1 MTGRNARHARRF
13 GHRSRGITFLEVVLS
28 TVILAMAVSA
38 MASACGFLFSVQT
51 RQQRTL
57 GCAEVANRLIL
68 QYLDDQKSLPNPDLP
83 VEYGPAQYR
92 WRLEKSRVRVVTD
105 PALDQAVRDRRMQ
118 SGLSLD
124 RLEQITVTVW
134 LSERS
139 GGARTLAEGPPS
151 VTMTRLTDPVKVYR
165 NPDSFSNLINT
176 EEGRRSLINMLMGGS
191 Q

>member
-1 MTGRNARHARRF
+1 MTGRDARHTRSAP
-13 GHRSRGITFLEVVLS
+13 HRSRGITFLEVVLS
-28 TVILAMAVSA
+28 TVILAMAVAA
-38 MASACGFLFSVQT
+38 MASACGFLFNVQT

-92 WRLEKSRVRVVTD
+92 WQLAKSRVRVVTD
-105 PALDQAVRDRRMQ
+105 PALEQAVRERRIQ
-118 SGLSLD
+118 GGLSLD

-139 GGARTLAEGPPS
+139 GGARTLADGPPS
-151 VTMTRLTDPVKVYR
+151 VTITRLTDPVKVYR
-165 NPDSFSNLINT
+165 NPDSFDNLINT
-176 EEGRRSLINMLMGGS
+176 EEGRRTLINMLMGGGG
-191 Q
+191 

>member
-1 MTGRNARHARRF
+1 MTGRDARHAR
-13 GHRSRGITFLEVVLS
+13 HSAARSRGITFLEVVLS
-28 TVILAMAVSA
+28 TVILAMAVAA
-38 MASACGFLFSVQT
+38 MASSCGFLFGVQT

-92 WRLEKSRVRVVTD
+92 WNLEKSRVRVVTD
-105 PALDQAVRDRRMQ
+105 PALDQAVSDRRIQ

-139 GGARTLAEGPPS
+139 GGARTLGEGPPS

-165 NPDSFSNLINT
+165 NPDSFDNLINT
-176 EEGRRSLINMLMGGS
+176 EEGRRSLINMLMGGG